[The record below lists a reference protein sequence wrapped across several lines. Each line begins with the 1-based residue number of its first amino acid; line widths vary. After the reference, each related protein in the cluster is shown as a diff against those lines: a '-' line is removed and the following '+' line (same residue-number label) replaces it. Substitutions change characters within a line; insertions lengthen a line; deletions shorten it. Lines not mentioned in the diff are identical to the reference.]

1 MGEIGYSDVGSSE
14 IGNSEV
20 NEVAEGKDSVEKS
33 DDLSQDLDNFYND
46 YLENGFEDH
55 MESEINEVDEK
66 TEGESGTE
74 ANELERE
81 LDGTYENYLNGTPES
96 SDGKEGR
103 DVIKC
108 RNEELAGTEHP
119 STGVPFEK
127 RQVEVEGKQY
137 EVVVPQFEYEYDAQL
152 PENKLKETD
161 RIQFKECNAQLK
173 EEIGKNQELRN
184 KFDDEQLEQ
193 IEDCD
198 TPDGYTWHHD
208 ADVGKMQLVDTETH
222 QKTGHTGGRAIWG
235 GGTDNR

>member
-1 MGEIGYSDVGSSE
+1 M
-14 IGNSEV
+14 
-20 NEVAEGKDSVEKS
+20 
-33 DDLSQDLDNFYND
+33 
-46 YLENGFEDH
+46 
-55 MESEINEVDEK
+55 
-66 TEGESGTE
+66 
-74 ANELERE
+74 
-81 LDGTYENYLNGTPES
+81 
-96 SDGKEGR
+96 
-103 DVIKC
+103 
-108 RNEELAGTEHP
+108 
-119 STGVPFEK
+119 
-127 RQVEVEGKQY
+127 
-137 EVVVPQFEYEYDAQL
+137 PQFEYEYDAQL

-193 IEDCD
+193 IEDGD